1 LAVGSGRWLR
11 AGTTDR
17 ADAGSSDGRSHVDVL
32 LARGVGLLLVSLI
45 LVVLIAGL
53 HDGATRSR
61 VVLSWCEQAA
71 FWLGI
76 VCVAG
81 DVLAEVLGTRNR

>member
-1 LAVGSGRWLR
+1 MS
-11 AGTTDR
+11 T
-17 ADAGSSDGRSHVDVL
+17 SL

-45 LVVLIAGL
+45 LVVVIAGL
-53 HDGATRSR
+53 QAGGTRTR

-76 VCVAG
+76 VCIAG
-81 DVLAEVLGTRNR
+81 DVLAEVLGRRNR